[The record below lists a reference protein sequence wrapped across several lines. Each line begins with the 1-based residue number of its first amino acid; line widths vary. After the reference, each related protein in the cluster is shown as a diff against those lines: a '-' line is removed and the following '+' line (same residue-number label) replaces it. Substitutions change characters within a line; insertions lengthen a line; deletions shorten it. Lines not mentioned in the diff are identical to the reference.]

1 MSVKYWNKLE
11 QNNFNNT
18 IAMKINVIFK
28 FNSSSADTKLESRH
42 QDTFRFY
49 RKFQS
54 KWLTGYL
61 VVQT

>member
-11 QNNFNNT
+11 QNNFNNM

-28 FNSSSADTKLESRH
+28 FHSSPADTKLESRH
-42 QDTFRFY
+42 QDTFRFDQ
-49 RKFQS
+49 KFQS